1 MYFFILR
8 LIWFEHI
15 ILDMAKDYEKT
26 PDGQMEEIPPDEMA
40 QNDPEYDQQ
49 IERLDSFFST
59 LQPGVTILIERLK
72 PSWCSGL
79 LEEITIGDDA
89 INLDYFIDTWGGQL
103 LSAKVRGKRGRLAG
117 CYKIP
122 LYSYPPLRFGEM
134 IEQSSKGDR
143 FRDRDREDYQQNPA
157 PVVVHPPAAVGTDK
171 IIASLTGLAPFVL
184 EWMKNQEARRQ
195 NDMMMM
201 MQMMKAGGG
210 GGGGGIADF
219 SKMAQVMA
227 QLNEVFR
234 QNQGQGD
241 GGGDMDFLPQALDV
255 LKMVLAPGDKS
266 ATKAQPKSRLTAGSV
281 AGAPPPRRIAPASPT
296 QPAPVAKVMP
306 LNPPKDI
313 AGAIST
319 MEPKEAAGTL
329 IEAIGRMSPDKRDQA
344 IGHFLTEFQNDMGEE
359 MDDEEDFEDEG
370 GEIDD
375 KRGVRP

>member
-1 MYFFILR
+1 
-8 LIWFEHI
+8 
-15 ILDMAKDYEKT
+15 MAKDFEQT
-26 PDGQMEEIPPDEMA
+26 PGGEMEEIPPDEMN
-40 QNDPEYDQQ
+40 QSDPEYDKQ

-122 LYSYPPLRFGEM
+122 LYSYPPLRFGEL

-157 PVVVHPPAAVGTDK
+157 PVVVHPPAAASIDK
-171 IIASLTGLAPFVL
+171 IIASLAGFAPFIL
-184 EWMKNQEARRQ
+184 EYMKNQEARRQ

-201 MQMMKAGGG
+201 MQMMKAGNN

-219 SKMAQVMA
+219 GKMAAVMQ

-241 GGGDMDFLPQALDV
+241 GGGGDLDFLPQALDV
-255 LKMVLAPGDKS
+255 LKMVLAPGE
-266 ATKAQPKSRLTAGSV
+266 KAKPQPKSRLTAG
-281 AGAPPPRRIAPASPT
+281 AAPPPRRIAPAGPT

-306 LNPPKDI
+306 LNPPPKDI
-313 AGAIST
+313 AGAISA
-319 MEPKEAAGTL
+319 MEPKDAAGTL
-329 IEAIGRMSPDKRDQA
+329 IEAIGRMNPDKRNEA

-359 MDDEEDFEDEG
+359 MDEDGDDFEDED
-370 GEIDD
+370 GETDD